1 MITEALINFATN
13 IIQSMGYPG
22 IFFLM
27 TAESMFIP
35 FPSEITMTFSG
46 FLVSNGH
53 FNFFLVILAGA
64 LGNML
69 GSSIAYY
76 LGHSLKHKVIN
87 KVIEKYGKFLFITE
101 EEFISAESLFKK
113 HGSWIIVASR
123 FIPGVRAIISVPA
136 GASHIPY
143 LSFILYTAL
152 GSLAWSFI
160 LVYAGTMLG
169 SNWQVVRSVV
179 HKFDTI
185 ILIVTIIVIA
195 AYIWHKFRKKLSVQ
209 KT

>member
-22 IFFLM
+22 IFLLM

-46 FLVSNGH
+46 FLVSSGH
-53 FNFFLVILAGA
+53 FNFFLVVLSGG
-64 LGNML
+64 LGNVL
-69 GSSIAYY
+69 GSSVAYY

-87 KVIEKYGKFLFITE
+87 KIIEKYGKFLFVTK
-101 EEFISAESLFKK
+101 EEFTSTESLFKK

-136 GASHIPY
+136 GAAHIPY
-143 LSFILYTAL
+143 PSFILYTAL

-160 LVYAGTMLG
+160 LVYAGTILG
-169 SNWQVVRSVV
+169 SNWQVVRTLL

-185 ILIVTIIVIA
+185 ILVVTPVLIA
-195 AYIWHKFRKKLSVQ
+195 AYIWHKFRKNLSVQ